1 MSVTKKIN
9 ISNELL
15 KSVTDHCPIGNG
27 PLRTITDR
35 VVIIPMT
42 ICSPL
47 LIGLDKQRKQFMTN
61 RGAIHYKQVEECN
74 Y

>member
-9 ISNELL
+9 IGNELL

-27 PLRTITDR
+27 PLRTVTDR
-35 VVIIPMT
+35 VVIILMI

-47 LIGLDKQRKQFMTN
+47 LIGLDKQRKFMTN
-61 RGAIHYKQVEECN
+61 RGAVHYKQVEEITN
-74 Y
+74 